1 MNREFLYLVVI
12 ATIIAQLLTVFTLRG
27 LFFLLKENIVYNMYL
42 FFAVFFTMLDLST
55 CFALFFVI
63 IIYAFADNLFNST
76 YFDIK
81 SIIDNYTTIITLPV
95 SLFSSLIFLRID
107 STPIFVN
114 GSQELKLLSSK
125 LDWDRKDILVLKNYC
140 DNKKYNMTPKRLEKN
155 LIKKYNF
162 TPSDYL
168 TLHSERDFLR
178 THYVDQIKKY
188 EKKMDIRSKNMRS
201 PELSCSETA
210 TMRAIIRIGTEIDN
224 QSRADRVLNRW
235 SLVDLKEA
243 ISSEKNL

>member
-1 MNREFLYLVVI
+1 MGLKFLIDAALV
-12 ATIIAQLLTVFTLRG
+12 TLIAQLVTVFILRG
-27 LFFLLKENIVYNMYL
+27 FFFLLKENLVYNMYI

-55 CFALFFVI
+55 LFALFFVI
-63 IIYAFADNLFNST
+63 IIYALADNLFNST

-95 SLFSSLIFLRID
+95 SLFSSLMFLRKD
-107 STPIFVN
+107 STLIFVN
-114 GSQELKLLSSK
+114 GSKELTLLSSK
-125 LDWDRKDILVLKNYC
+125 LDWDRKDIIVLKNYC
-140 DNKKYNMTPKRLEKN
+140 DNQMYAMTAKELEKK

-162 TPSDYL
+162 TPSNYL

-188 EKKMDIRSKNMRS
+188 EKKMDILSKNMRS
-201 PELSCSETA
+201 PTLSYSETA

-235 SLVDLKEA
+235 LLVDLVKA
-243 ISSEKNL
+243 IS